1 MLDRVLRWGSYVFV
15 GFTLALLALSR
26 AEGVRGIT
34 VPENADMFFMI
45 ASALTL
51 PLALAKVVRESDAKS
66 RRNWAL
72 LLGLCIVIIGLA
84 YVFHT

>member
-15 GFTLALLALSR
+15 GLTLAFLALSR

-34 VPENADMFFMI
+34 VPESAEVFLGI

-51 PLALAKVVRESDAKS
+51 PFALAKVVQEGDAKS

-72 LLGLCIVIIGLA
+72 LLGLCIVIIGVA

>member
-1 MLDRVLRWGSYVFV
+1 MLDRLLRWGSYVFV
-15 GFTLALLALSR
+15 GLTLAFLALSR

-34 VPENADMFFMI
+34 VPESAEWFLMI
-45 ASALTL
+45 ASVLTL
-51 PLALAKVVRESDAKS
+51 PFALAKVVQEGDAKS

-72 LLGLCIVIIGLA
+72 LLGLCIVIIGVA